1 MFEHSVAVLVVLLQ
15 GISDMIMTP
24 GQVNI
29 DMADIQS
36 VMRNAGTAMMGTGSA
51 AGAPGSDR
59 AVQAARQ
66 AVQAPLLLQSVSHA
80 TGRVQRADGKQYA
93 SHCFSL
99 DGMCPVHLRTPHQH
113 STGWCRCMQAWPTQ
127 CALSCLLRRAQGDNL
142 LL

>member
-1 MFEHSVAVLVVLLQ
+1 VHSTAAPLDTADIRLLVPSVLSQ

-80 TGRVQRADGKQYA
+80 TGGG
-93 SHCFSL
+93 SS
-99 DGMCPVHLRTPHQH
+99 
-113 STGWCRCMQAWPTQ
+113 QALVLTTIHFAMWDIVP
-127 CALSCLLRRAQGDNL
+127 
-142 LL
+142 